1 MEKILPALILF
12 ISNLVFSQ
20 SLEGDWQGNLEF
32 QGMSLPTIFHIE
44 KIDDDY
50 KATMDSPNQNAYG
63 IPIDEVTFE
72 NNTLTLTQRFIC
84 FFSYEW

>member
-1 MEKILPALILF
+1 MEKILPALLLF

-44 KIDDDY
+44 K
-50 KATMDSPNQNAYG
+50 KRRNQ
-63 IPIDEVTFE
+63 
-72 NNTLTLTQRFIC
+72 R
-84 FFSYEW
+84 